1 MKHQRKVIKRP
12 TFGPADIFAALNA
25 ARVKYLVVGG
35 LAVVLHGVS
44 RFTWDIDLTV
54 ELTTDNVDRLAKALK
69 RLGFVPR
76 VPAPVHGLA
85 DAAVRRHWIQQKH
98 MTVYSFIQRKMPPR
112 VVDILLNPLGQ
123 FDAIHRRR
131 ITVRAR
137 GVAVPLV
144 PVDVLVKMKQ
154 AAGRPEDLFDI
165 QALKALHKRA

>member
-1 MKHQRKVIKRP
+1 MKRQMKRP
-12 TFGPADIFAALNA
+12 TFSPADIFAALNA

-44 RFTWDIDLTV
+44 RFTWDVDLAI
-54 ELTTDNVDRLAKALK
+54 ELTTDNVARLTKALQ

-85 DAAVRRHWIQQKH
+85 DAAMRRHWVHHKH
-98 MTVYSFIQRKMPPR
+98 MTVYSFIQRKSPPR
-112 VVDILLNPLGQ
+112 VIDILLNPPGR

-131 ITVRAR
+131 VTVKAW
-137 GVAVPLV
+137 GIAVPLV

-154 AAGRPEDLFDI
+154 AAGRPEDLLDVA
-165 QALKALHKRA
+165 ALKAVGRGAIR

>member
-1 MKHQRKVIKRP
+1 M
-12 TFGPADIFAALNA
+12 FGPADIFAALNA

-44 RFTWDIDLTV
+44 RFTWDVDLTV
-54 ELTTDNVDRLAKALK
+54 ELTTVNVERLAKALR
-69 RLGFVPR
+69 RLGFIPR
-76 VPAPVHGLA
+76 VDAPVLGLA
-85 DAAVRRHWIQQKH
+85 DATVRRRWIQQKH
-98 MTVYSFIQRKMPPR
+98 MRVYSFIQQKSPPR
-112 VVDILLNPLGQ
+112 VVDILINPLGR

-131 ITVRAR
+131 VTVKAW

-165 QALKALHKRA
+165 QALKALNRKA